1 MAMTGTKVH
10 VLEREQLIERP
21 LGEVF
26 GFFSE
31 ARNLERITP
40 SWLSFKVLTP
50 GPIEMRPGALI
61 EYRLSVHGA
70 PIRWVTEIESWEE
83 NRSFVDRQLKGP
95 YTLWHHT
102 HEFMD
107 LNGTATLV
115 RDRVRY
121 SLPLGFLGEVAHV
134 LFVQRDL
141 DNVFAYR
148 REAVNREL

>member
-1 MAMTGTKVH
+1 MAMAGTKVH

-61 EYRLSVHGA
+61 EYKLSVHGA
-70 PIRWVTEIESWEE
+70 PMKWVTEIESWEE
-83 NRSFVDRQLKGP
+83 NSSFVDRQLKGP

-102 HEFMD
+102 HEFLD
-107 LNGTATLV
+107 LNGTSTLV

-121 SLPLGFLGEVAHV
+121 SLPFGFLGEVAHV

>member
-40 SWLSFKVLTP
+40 AWLSFKVLTP

>member
-1 MAMTGTKVH
+1 
-10 VLEREQLIERP
+10 
-21 LGEVF
+21 VF